1 MFRAILKR
9 ANLETEAGL
18 AGESADGSTAGTA
31 VAEAPEPPAIRPG
44 EGDPDEIREAIIAVT
59 KTIFDP
65 EIPVNI
71 HDLGLIYDVAVN
83 AEGDAHVRMTLTSP
97 NCPEAQSLPA
107 SVQRG
112 AESVPGVRA
121 AQVDVVW
128 DPPWD
133 QSKMTEAAK
142 LKLNM
147 F

>member
-18 AGESADGSTAGTA
+18 NQSADTSAATAL
-31 VAEAPEPPAIRPG
+31 AEEPQSPTIRPG
-44 EGDPDEIREAIIAVT
+44 EGDPDEVREAIIAVM
-59 KTIFDP
+59 KTIHDP

-83 AEGDAHVRMTLTSP
+83 AEGDAHIRMTLTSP
-97 NCPEAQSLPA
+97 NCPEAQSLPGA
-107 SVQRG
+107 VQKG
-112 AESVPGVRA
+112 AESVGGVRA

-133 QSKMTEAAK
+133 QSKMTEAAR